1 MMTTETEYLKI
12 IAEEIAADTEKHH
25 PTAKADNHLT
35 IEAGRLEKAVTHHL
49 SGIEN
54 FTQRDT
60 FYFNTLSK
68 LVNICDILFKVHHSV
83 TPNVMILLDLMNTIK
98 EVLPDE
104 VRPGL
109 KLPKAFILLQK
120 EKFNESWERHSA
132 TMAGQ
137 GINKK
142 LIEIAAIPFKR
153 FTDGKH
159 KLYWGDYI
167 WVKGYLSKLEIM
179 DWENADCN
187 SPAEAL
193 LSLLIGRDFN
203 DDRFYIY
210 CKKYITDRTKG
221 VSGKRQRLLAY
232 AECEK
237 LVLEDT
243 QVGTPSFDQRANS
256 VSTRLLKWIKEE
268 IDFVETHERE
278 QPFSK
283 LHFNMYV
290 NRIAFFFKLLSEQK
304 IFGDT
309 TFRELAQQIAS
320 TCLSMDGEEILAG
333 TIISKAYPKDQ
344 KMLVEMETLL
354 VKMLEYVRSFMRK
367 K

>member
-1 MMTTETEYLKI
+1 MNNETEYLKT

-25 PTAKADNHLT
+25 ANAKADLHLVM
-35 IEAGRLEKAVTHHL
+35 EVSRLEKSITHHL

-68 LVNICDILFKVHHSV
+68 LVNICDILFDIHHSV
-83 TPNVMILLDLMNTIK
+83 TPNVTVLLDLMNTMK

-120 EKFNESWERHSA
+120 EKISESWDRHSQL
-132 TMAGQ
+132 MAEQ
-137 GINKK
+137 GISKK
-142 LIEIAAIPFKR
+142 LVEIAGIPFRR
-153 FTDGKH
+153 FTEGKQ
-159 KLYWGDYI
+159 KLYWGDFT
-167 WVKGYLSKLEIM
+167 WLKGYLAKLEIM
-179 DWENADCN
+179 DWENTDCD

-210 CKKYITDRTKG
+210 CKKYVTDRTKG
-221 VSGKRQRLLAY
+221 VNGKRQRLLAY

-243 QVGTPSFDQRANS
+243 QSDMASFDQRANS

-278 QPFSK
+278 QPFAK
-283 LHFNMYV
+283 LHFNLFV
-290 NRIAFFFKLLSEQK
+290 T
-304 IFGDT
+304 G
-309 TFRELAQQIAS
+309 
-320 TCLSMDGEEILAG
+320 
-333 TIISKAYPKDQ
+333 
-344 KMLVEMETLL
+344 
-354 VKMLEYVRSFMRK
+354 
-367 K
+367 

>member
-1 MMTTETEYLKI
+1 MNTETEYLKI
-12 IAEEIAADTEKHH
+12 IAEEIAADAEKHH
-25 PTAKADNHLT
+25 PNAKADNHLV
-35 IEAGRLEKAVTHHL
+35 IEAGRLEKAVTQHL
-49 SGIEN
+49 AGIEN

-68 LVNICDILFKVHHSV
+68 LVNICDILFDTHQVI
-83 TPNVMILLDLMNTIK
+83 TPNVMVLLDLMNTIK

-109 KLPKAFILLQK
+109 KLPRAFVWLQK
-120 EKFNESWERHSA
+120 EKSSKNWERHSRV
-132 TMAGQ
+132 MEEQ

-142 LIEIAAIPFKR
+142 LIEIAGIPFLR
-153 FTDGKH
+153 FMDGGQ
-159 KLYWGDYI
+159 KLFWADFT
-167 WVKGYLSKLEIM
+167 WLRGYQAKLDIM

-210 CKKYITDRTKG
+210 CKKYVSDRTKG
-221 VSGKRQRLLAY
+221 ASGKRQRLLAY

-243 QVGTPSFDQRANS
+243 QSGVASFDQRANS

-278 QPFSK
+278 QPFAK
-283 LHFNMYV
+283 LHFNLYV

-344 KMLVEMETLL
+344 KMLEEMEALL

>member
-1 MMTTETEYLKI
+1 MNNETEYLKT
-12 IAEEIAADTEKHH
+12 IAGEIAADAEKHH
-25 PTAKADNHLT
+25 ASAKADNHLI
-35 IEAGRLEKAVTHHL
+35 IEAGRLEKSITHHL

-68 LVNICDILFKVHHSV
+68 LVNICDILFDIHHSV
-83 TPNVMILLDLMNTIK
+83 TSNVMVLLDLMNAIK
-98 EVLPDE
+98 EVLPEE

-120 EKFNESWERHSA
+120 EKISESWSRHSKV
-132 TMAGQ
+132 MADQ
-137 GINKK
+137 GISKK
-142 LIEIAAIPFKR
+142 LIEIAGIPFRR
-153 FTDGKH
+153 FTEGKH
-159 KLYWGDYI
+159 KLFWGDFT
-167 WVKGYLSKLEIM
+167 WLKGYLAKLEIM

-187 SPAEAL
+187 GPAEAL

-278 QPFSK
+278 QPFAK

-304 IFGDT
+304 LFGDT

-320 TCLSMDGEEILAG
+320 TCLSIDGEEILAG
-333 TIISKAYPKDQ
+333 TVISKAYPKDQ
-344 KMLVEMETLL
+344 KMLVEMESLL
-354 VKMLEYVRSFMRK
+354 VKMLEYVRSFMREK
-367 K
+367 